1 MVLAC
6 PGTKGRGV
14 VGCPSRRLCS
24 VQLCLHCVVLWTP
37 SCLGALG
44 AALWPPVTAATSDL
58 IKISFVC
65 QCCLW
70 FWGFWT
76 LGARILPHS
85 PRCLGPELQEGAGDR
100 DKSSTCRLYHGRGC
114 KQPCAGVIGALHL
127 GAAPARCGEMCGCVS
142 GLIRASQPWHSSCS
156 AAPPCAVG
164 CSLMPGSRPDR
175 APRQRP
181 RGVARAPGGG
191 SRERG
196 RGLGHPEVSGG
207 AEWGRE
213 GTPGGGSTRRVREVP
228 WGALRQPRAGVAV
241 SPGFPLGRAC
251 PIFPIPPSEAGAAPR
266 CPRGGSGAAARRAL
280 TPVNDSPLG
289 KQGPGLWARPG
300 GAGAASPGEE
310 ARAALPV

>member
-37 SCLGALG
+37 SCSGALG

-76 LGARILPHS
+76 RQGPQLLPHS
-85 PRCLGPELQEGAGDR
+85 PRCLGPEPQEGAGDR
-100 DKSSTCRLYHGRGC
+100 DKRPTCRLYHGRGC

-142 GLIRASQPWHSSCS
+142 GLIRASQPWLSSCS

-164 CSLMPGSRPDR
+164 CSLMPGSRPGR

-181 RGVARAPGGG
+181 RGVARDPAGAA
-191 SRERG
+191 G
-196 RGLGHPEVSGG
+196 RGAGALGTRRVQEALSG
-207 AEWGRE
+207 AVRE
-213 GTPGGGSTRRVREVP
+213 GTAHGGFGRCRV
-228 WGALRQPRAGVAV
+228 
-241 SPGFPLGRAC
+241 
-251 PIFPIPPSEAGAAPR
+251 
-266 CPRGGSGAAARRAL
+266 
-280 TPVNDSPLG
+280 
-289 KQGPGLWARPG
+289 GP
-300 GAGAASPGEE
+300 
-310 ARAALPV
+310 